1 MIMAGVPGERPGH
14 VVKEFTHVTDILPT
28 LLGLSGIAIPD
39 GGYGGRPV
47 ARPTGRSL
55 LPVLRG
61 EAERVRA
68 PDEVVGYE
76 LAGNAALFRGDLKL
90 VRNQPPVGDGRWQL
104 FDIAVDPGE
113 TRDLAASRPQEFT
126 TMQAEWARWAEAQ
139 GVLPIPEGY
148 EPRRQVILN
157 AMRFVY
163 LPKLV
168 WAAAALALLGGIVYL
183 WRRRRRL

>member
-1 MIMAGVPGERPGH
+1 M
-14 VVKEFTHVTDILPT
+14 
-28 LLGLSGIAIPD
+28 
-39 GGYGGRPV
+39 
-47 ARPTGRSL
+47 
-55 LPVLRG
+55 LRG
-61 EAERVRA
+61 EADRIRA

-90 VRNQPPVGDGRWQL
+90 VRNLPPVGDGRWQL